1 MVKSDYKK
9 VEINIDVELIAAAE
23 SALEQLP
30 KTADEMIEKWI
41 YLGRAVDNQLTE
53 YEQLLLMSGNAKVTV
68 VPSK

>member
-1 MVKSDYKK
+1 MVKSDDKK
-9 VEINIDVELIAAAE
+9 VEINIDAELIAAAE

-30 KTADEMIEKWI
+30 KTADEMIEMWI
-41 YLGRAVDNQLTE
+41 YLGLAVANQLTE

>member
-1 MVKSDYKK
+1 MVKSDDKK

-30 KTADEMIEKWI
+30 KTAEEMIEKWI
-41 YLGRAVDNQLTE
+41 YLGRAAANQLTE
-53 YEQLLLMSGNAKVTV
+53 YEQLLLMSGSAKVRV